1 MLFNST
7 LDDILFPMTA
17 DVYYAEEIQSPYG
30 NMVRRWVFDRVVKCS
45 AISELVDAMIAPE
58 LKVRNKSF
66 DYSSNIAFRTQED
79 VRKSSSGKYFPITA
93 ISVTN
98 IKDPSGQ
105 PAWINGDN
113 LKYEEGASKTK
124 YEVKTIVPS
133 FDMFHNIGMYR
144 IFISRS
150 ANQKWEDELWL
161 DQE

>member
-17 DVYYAEEIQSPYG
+17 DIYYAEEIQSSYG
-30 NMVRRWVFDRVVKCS
+30 NMIRRWALDRTVKCS

-66 DYSSNIAFRTQED
+66 DYSSGVAFRTQED

-93 ISVTN
+93 IAITN
-98 IKDPSGQ
+98 IKDPSGE
-105 PAWINGDN
+105 PVWINGDN
-113 LKYEEGASKTK
+113 LKYEQGATKTK

-133 FDMFHNIGMYR
+133 FDMFHNVGMYR
-144 IFISRS
+144 MFISRS
-150 ANQKWEDELWL
+150 ANQKWEDELW
-161 DQE
+161 